1 MPKFSVKTPVRLD
14 GDDYAPGES
23 IELTAKQAAAMG
35 EDVVTPIIETK
46 TSGANG
52 NGGSPVKNLTLVL
65 TVSVSDENAQ
75 SATTALMCGLRAANW
90 IASDPP
96 IDAPKIPMRSGSRSN
111 RDRR

>member
-52 NGGSPVKNLTLVL
+52 NGPDLAKLTKQELVNFAKDTLGLELDMAL
-65 TVSVSDENAQ
+65 TKDEM
-75 SATTALMCGLRAANW
+75 LAA
-90 IASDPP
+90 IETKKAE
-96 IDAPKIPMRSGSRSN
+96 AGK
-111 RDRR
+111 